1 MSQNLPSKPNQ
12 KYSKLVKRGR
22 AFEYKV
28 RDLLLEKIVKDYSIT
43 NPDEDIYFTRSAG
56 SHSVGDLVFIFKK
69 NPNDAYPQVWIVQ
82 CSLLPKAKSE
92 VARLID
98 KCSKVGAI
106 PVVAYKHNSE
116 VKILVG
122 ENNIKS
128 TLLS

>member
-1 MSQNLPSKPNQ
+1 MSQNLASNPNQ
-12 KYSKLVKRGR
+12 RYSKLVKRGR

-28 RDLLLEKIVKDYSIT
+28 RDLLLEKIAKDYSIT

-69 NPNDAYPQVWIVQ
+69 NPNDTYPQVLIVQ

-92 VARLID
+92 ITRLLD
-98 KCSKVGAI
+98 KCKKVGAI

-122 ENNIKS
+122 EDNIKS
-128 TLLS
+128 ALLS